1 MKKLSNYYNKN
12 ALLTSSA
19 TAALHIVITSLVEKS
34 KNKKNDNYII
44 TSPLTFVATTNA
56 CVYNNVKIQ
65 LCDIENESYN
75 FDLDKLEKI
84 IKKNKIKPLAII
96 AVHFGGLAINFER
109 LNHISKKY
117 SIPIIDDGSQAMG
130 AKYKNIELGI
140 SNHSVATIFSLH
152 PVKTITSGEGGV
164 LLTNKLSLYKKC
176 KLKSTWNHQRSY
188 SSMVGRN
195 EDSWF

>member
-1 MKKLSNYYNKN
+1 MIYYGRHFIDNDDIREVVKSLKNDQLSQGNYLEKFEKKLSNYYNKN

-96 AVHFGGLAINFER
+96 AVHFGGLANFER

-152 PVKTITSGEGGV
+152 PVKTITS
-164 LLTNKLSLYKKC
+164 
-176 KLKSTWNHQRSY
+176 
-188 SSMVGRN
+188 
-195 EDSWF
+195 